1 MNHKTAHL
9 WDFASSGLL
18 ILILLIASQRLYIT
32 HWASGL
38 GAPTLLAIIGVVLGL
53 AFGLLRFNPMIPIW
67 LAPNYS
73 IPIINLFTGV
83 LLSIELPW
91 MNRLLAF
98 SQRLASAFGLFM
110 KNQPV
115 KDTILFVVFMTV
127 LFWVIGLIAGYVL
140 THSGNFIGAVVPA
153 GVVLVI
159 IQLYDPGNASNDS
172 FLAAYFIFSLLLLG
186 RLTYVKRRL
195 FWEKQRVSALAESR
209 MDLNITFAAVA
220 LATVLLV
227 WLAPTSVKSFSD
239 IGTAWQNLTRPVRD
253 VQENL
258 GHAVAGLQGSG
269 KAGAVQFFGD
279 ALSLGKQ
286 AATGENAYLRIKT
299 PLASNTSRYYWRV
312 RSYNIYLDN
321 QWSADNISRTLFSPD
336 QTLISL
342 ADNKGVTGNFEF
354 TALSANLAT
363 LVTPA
368 RPVWVSYPSK
378 LLFLQVPQGKMDPIQ
393 FLPDPPL
400 LSGKQYSVRANE
412 YEPTILQLRSAGE
425 DYPDWVLASYM
436 QLPGTLSPEILALAQ
451 RITANARTPYDMAD
465 AITNYL
471 RINMT
476 YSTTVGRTPAGRD
489 PIEWFL
495 LDSKRGFCN
504 YYATAEVILLRAVG
518 IPARMAVGF
527 AQGEFKSPDYYVVRQ
542 QDLHA
547 WPEVYFP
554 GIGWVE
560 FEPTANQARLERP
573 SGENPSANGSEDA
586 ERRANLARQHQMDL
600 EPSIPTEGNK
610 TVSGWVGLASWLLR
624 LAYIY
629 GFSVTILWLYYF
641 GMFDKILKADQQG
654 SRRLLPVLLK
664 NLFEK
669 LGLRPPG
676 WLLHWAYM
684 AELNSVE
691 RCFKTVYRSLR
702 WLGEKAYPAQTP
714 AEAADALAGHLPVV
728 SKEIHALL
736 IEYQR
741 QFYSQKHGYPPLAF
755 RAMKVIRQEAWR
767 VAIQQRWLALLGVLR
782 LRPQ

>member
-1 MNHKTAHL
+1 MKYKPAHL
-9 WDFASSGLL
+9 WDFVSSALL
-18 ILILLIASQRLYIT
+18 IFILLIASQRLYIT
-32 HWASGL
+32 HWAPGL
-38 GAPTLLAIIGVVLGL
+38 GVPTLLAIIGVVLGL
-53 AFGLLRFNPMIPIW
+53 ALGLLRFNPMIPIW

-73 IPIINLFTGV
+73 IPIINLVLGV
-83 LLSIELPW
+83 LLKVELPW
-91 MNRLLAF
+91 LNRLLAF
-98 SQRLASAFGLFM
+98 NNRLAFAFGLFM

-115 KDTILFVVFMTV
+115 RDTILFVVFMTV
-127 LFWVIGLIAGYVL
+127 LFWVIGLIAGYAM

-172 FLAAYFIFSLLLLG
+172 FLAVYLIFSLLLLG

-195 FWEKQRVSALAESR
+195 SWEKQRVSTLAESR
-209 MDLNITFAAVA
+209 TDLNITFAAVA
-220 LATVLLV
+220 LAAVLLV

-239 IGTAWQNLTRPVRD
+239 IKTAWQNLTRPVRD

-269 KAGAVQFFGD
+269 RVVAIQFFGD
-279 ALSLGKQ
+279 ALPLGNQ
-286 AATGENAYLRIKT
+286 AATGENAYLQIKT
-299 PLASNTSRYYWRV
+299 PLASSTSRYYWRV
-312 RSYNIYLDN
+312 RSYNIYLNN
-321 QWSADNISRTLFSPD
+321 QWQAENVSSKLFSPD
-336 QTLISL
+336 QALISL
-342 ADNKGVTGNFEF
+342 ADNEGVTSNFEF
-354 TALSANLAT
+354 TALSANLET

-378 LLFLQVPQGKMDPIQ
+378 LFFLQVPQGKMDPIQ
-393 FLPDPPL
+393 FLSNPPL
-400 LSGKQYSVRANE
+400 LAGQVYSVRANE

-425 DYPDWVLASYM
+425 DYPDWVVAHYM
-436 QLPGTLSPEILALAQ
+436 KLPKTVSPEIVALAKK
-451 RITANARTPYDMAD
+451 ITANARTPYDMAD

-471 RINMT
+471 RINIT
-476 YSTTVGRTPAGRD
+476 YSTSVGKPPAGRD
-489 PIEWFL
+489 PLEWFL
-495 LDSKRGFCN
+495 FDSKRGFCN
-504 YYATAEVILLRAVG
+504 YYATAEVIMLRTLG
-518 IPARMAVGF
+518 IPARMTVGF

-542 QDLHA
+542 RDLHA

-554 GIGWVE
+554 GVGWVE

-573 SGENPSANGSEDA
+573 LDENPSANAPDEESHA
-586 ERRANLARQHQMDL
+586 EIARQHQMDL
-600 EPSIPTEGNK
+600 EPPVPIGGNA
-610 TVSGWVGLASWLLR
+610 TVSGWGRLADWLLR
-624 LAYIY
+624 LAFIY
-629 GFSVTILWLYYF
+629 LFSVTILWLYSL
-641 GMFDKILKADQQG
+641 GMFDKILKADQQT

-664 NLFEK
+664 NFIEK
-669 LGLRPPG
+669 RGLRPPG

-684 AELNSVE
+684 AELNSIE
-691 RCFKTVYRSLR
+691 RCFKIVYRSLH

-767 VAIQQRWLALLGVLR
+767 VAIQQRWMAFRGVFKLSH
-782 LRPQ
+782 Q

>member
-1 MNHKTAHL
+1 MNQKTAHL

-18 ILILLIASQRLYIT
+18 VLILLIASQRLYIT
-32 HWASGL
+32 HWAPGL
-38 GAPTLLAIIGVVLGL
+38 GVPTLLAIIGVVLGL

-73 IPIINLFTGV
+73 IPIINLLAGV
-83 LLSIELPW
+83 LLAIELPW

-115 KDTILFVVFMTV
+115 RDTILFVVFMTV
-127 LFWVIGLIAGYVL
+127 LFWVIGLMAGY
-140 THSGNFIGAVVPA
+140 TMAHSANFIGAVVPA

-159 IQLYDPGNASNDS
+159 IQLYDPGNASNDG

-195 FWEKQRVSALAESR
+195 SWEKQRVSTLAESR
-209 MDLNITFAAVA
+209 TDLNITFAAVA

-239 IGTAWQNLTRPVRD
+239 IKTAWQNLTRPVRD

-258 GHAVAGLQGSG
+258 GHAVTGLQGSSR
-269 KAGAVQFFGD
+269 AVAVQFFAD
-279 ALSLGKQ
+279 ELSLGNQ

-299 PLASNTSRYYWRV
+299 PLAGSTSRYYWRV
-312 RSYNIYLDN
+312 RSYNAYVNN
-321 QWSADNISRTLFSPD
+321 QWYADNVSSKLFSPD

-342 ADNKGVTGNFEF
+342 ADSEGVTGNFEF
-354 TALSANLAT
+354 TVLSANLAT
-363 LVTPA
+363 MVTPA

-378 LLFLQVPQGKMDPIQ
+378 LDFLQVPQGKMDPVQ
-393 FLPDPPL
+393 FLPNPPL
-400 LSGKQYSVRANE
+400 LAGKQYSVRANE
-412 YEPTILQLRSAGE
+412 YEPTILQLRSAGK
-425 DYPDWVLASYM
+425 DYPDWVLAHYIN
-436 QLPGTLSPEILALAQ
+436 LPNNLSPEIVALAK
-451 RITANARTPYDMAD
+451 RITANASTPYDMAD

-471 RINMT
+471 RINIT
-476 YSTTVGRTPAGRD
+476 YSTTVGKPPAGRD
-489 PIEWFL
+489 PLEWFL
-495 LDSKRGFCN
+495 FDSKRGFCN
-504 YYATAEVILLRAVG
+504 YYATAEVIMLRAVG
-518 IPARMAVGF
+518 IPARMTVGF
-527 AQGEFKSPDYYVVRQ
+527 AQGEFESPDYYVVRQ
-542 QDLHA
+542 RDLHA

-554 GIGWVE
+554 GVGWVE
-560 FEPTANQARLERP
+560 FEPTASQARLERP
-573 SGENPSANGSEDA
+573 LDENPSASAPDEESHA
-586 ERRANLARQHQMDL
+586 EIARQHQMDL
-600 EPSIPTEGNK
+600 EPPVPIGGNK
-610 TVSGWVGLASWLLR
+610 TLSVWGR
-624 LAYIY
+624 LADFIMRLAFLY
-629 GFSVTILWLYYF
+629 GLSVTILWLYSL
-641 GMFDKILKADQQG
+641 GMFDKFLKTDQQT
-654 SRRLLPVLLK
+654 SRILLPVLLK
-664 NLFEK
+664 NFIEK
-669 LGLRPPG
+669 RGLRPPA

-736 IEYQR
+736 VEYQR

-755 RAMKVIRQEAWR
+755 RSMKVIRQEAWR
-767 VAIQQRWLALLGVLR
+767 VAILQRWLAFRGVLR